1 MIVLI
6 KNRQRHRPVNKTKI
20 TKTARQILSLIDKP
34 EAELSILFVGDRKMT
49 ELNSAYRGINRTT
62 DVLSFEASIPFIDSG
77 ADNVLGDIVI
87 SIPKAESQSKDY
99 GTTFY
104 DEMYRLVIHGI
115 LHLSGY
121 DHERSKYM
129 AQKMRKKEKEI
140 FNALKE
146 VDTKR

>member
-1 MIVLI
+1 
-6 KNRQRHRPVNKTKI
+6 
-20 TKTARQILSLIDKP
+20 
-34 EAELSILFVGDRKMT
+34 MT

-146 VDTKR
+146 VDKKR